1 LGDEDLFSAN
11 SPTDSTV
18 TAFSTASSSRL
29 LGLKVALQNVDF
41 VKSTMCVIS

>member
-18 TAFSTASSSRL
+18 TAFSTASSRL